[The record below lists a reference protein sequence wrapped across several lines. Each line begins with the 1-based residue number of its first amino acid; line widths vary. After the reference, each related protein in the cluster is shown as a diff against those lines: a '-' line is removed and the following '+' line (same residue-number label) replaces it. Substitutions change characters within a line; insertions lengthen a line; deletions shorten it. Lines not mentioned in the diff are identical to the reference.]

1 MRPLPSSYGIT
12 SGDVEAFQNTKALFH
27 CKNQRFFGSGFWSKI
42 NLKSLAEVVFI
53 FGGVPA
59 YFIATFGGSMG
70 MALAGFCAIPL
81 GVLVLCAIVA
91 KIHQKRIV
99 LPANCEKNLLAT
111 EKYLEAVAEFD
122 AKQYQINQQKKR
134 LLEEQQRKH
143 ESFWFSLSGIQ
154 FEHFLK
160 DLLEKSNYSH
170 VKTTPYSG
178 DGGIDL
184 FAVDPE
190 GKKVV
195 FQCKAH
201 SRPVSPDDVRAFF
214 GSFKA
219 LGNKADYGVL
229 VALSGATG
237 SGVRFLKLNGL
248 KLWTVK
254 DVVAMANAC

>member
-1 MRPLPSSYGIT
+1 MRPSPSSYGIT
-12 SGDVEAFQNTKALFH
+12 SRDVEDFQSTKILFQR
-27 CKNQRFFGSGFWSKI
+27 KNQRLFGSGLWSKT
-42 NLKSLAEVVFI
+42 NLKSLAKVVFL

-70 MALAGFCAIPL
+70 MALVGFCAVPL
-81 GVLVLCAIVA
+81 GGLVLYAVTE
-91 KIHQKRIV
+91 KIHQRRIV
-99 LPANCEKNLLAT
+99 LPENCEKKLLAT
-111 EKYLEAVAEFD
+111 EMYLKAVAEFD
-122 AKQYQINQQKKR
+122 AKQYQFNQKEKR
-134 LLEEQQRKH
+134 LLEEKQRKQ

-154 FEHFLK
+154 FEQFLK
-160 DLLEKSNYSH
+160 DLLEKSNYTH

-184 FAVDPE
+184 FAVDP
-190 GKKVV
+190 GGQKVV

-248 KLWTVK
+248 RLWTVK